1 MTSALNE
8 ALLKLRVRA
17 ERYDRAHIVQ
27 TFVDVGPLFTLLQ
40 TEDHQILYGRR
51 GTGKTHALEYLANA
65 VENRGD
71 VSVSIDMRTIGSSG
85 GLYSDPNVPLAERA
99 TRLLVDT
106 LLAIHERVLDFVIHT
121 DLNLA
126 ALGPRLDALADA
138 ATEVAVVGTVTEG
151 EDLVNSVKG
160 SRTLGVKV
168 ESRGASVNVGTTEE
182 GESRASFARST
193 SGVAR
198 HRVHFGTLRRALE
211 DLSRE
216 LEPKRIWIL
225 LDEWS
230 EVPLE
235 LQPYL
240 ADLIRRSLFPAQ
252 GVTVKIA
259 AIEQRTNFRIEDC
272 VGGYI
277 GIEVGADATANVN
290 LDDFMVFDNDP
301 GRAIAFFESFL
312 FKHVS
317 PLLAESTRTQMN
329 APSEIVNRMFTQ
341 VNAFSEFVRAAEG
354 VPRDAINIL
363 SFAAQRALNEAISVP
378 HVRVA
383 AKKWYEQG
391 KEKAVR
397 DERARKLLRWVIDEV
412 IGHRQARAFLLR
424 SDVKYSIIDY
434 LFDARVLHIVK
445 HGVSAHDQPGVRYD
459 VYSIDYGCYV
469 DLVNTAKAPKG
480 LFQEGCDEDCE
491 FVDVPVNDYR
501 SIRRAILDID
511 KFERESI

>member
-65 VENRGD
+65 VEGRGD
-71 VSVSIDMRTIGSSG
+71 VAVSIDMRTIGSSG

-106 LLAIHERVLDFVIHT
+106 LLAIHERILGFVVNADI
-121 DLNLA
+121 NLA
-126 ALGPRLDALADA
+126 ALGPRLDALGDA
-138 ATEVAVVGTVTEG
+138 ATEVSVVGTVTEEEG
-151 EDLVNSVKG
+151 RISLAKG
-160 SRTLGVKV
+160 SHSLGAKV
-168 ESRGASVNVGTTEE
+168 DARGIGMSAGASGEA
-182 GESRASFARST
+182 ESRASLTRST
-193 SGVAR
+193 SGVVR
-198 HRVHFGTLRRALE
+198 HRVHFGTLRRALD
-211 DLSRE
+211 DLSHE
-216 LEPKRIWIL
+216 LLPKRIWIL

-240 ADLIRRSLFPAQ
+240 ADLIRRSLLPAQ
-252 GVTVKIA
+252 GITVKVA
-259 AIEQRTNFRIEDC
+259 AIEQRTNFRIDDGA
-272 VGGYI
+272 GGYI
-277 GIEVGADATANVN
+277 GIEVGADVTANVN

-301 GRAIAFFESFL
+301 DRAKSFFESFL

-317 PLLAESTRTQMN
+317 PILPDDVCEQIREPMQL
-329 APSEIVNRMFTQ
+329 VNRIFTQ

-363 SFAAQRALNEAISVP
+363 SLAAQRALNEVISVP

-397 DERARKLLRWVIDEV
+397 DDRARALLRWIIDEV

-424 SDVKYSIIDY
+424 SDLKYSIIEY

-445 HGVSAHDQPGVRYD
+445 HGVSAHDQPGIRYD

-480 LFQEGCDEDCE
+480 LFQEGAEE
-491 FVDVPVNDYR
+491 GGEYVDVPVNDYR

-511 KFERESI
+511 KFERVTG

>member
-1 MTSALNE
+1 MTSPLNE

-17 ERYDRAHIVQ
+17 ERYDRSHIVQ

-51 GTGKTHALEYLANA
+51 GTGKTHAFEYLANA
-65 VENRGD
+65 IEDRGD
-71 VSVSIDMRTIGSSG
+71 VAVSIDMRTIGSSG
-85 GLYSDPNVPLAERA
+85 GLYSDPKVPISERA
-99 TRLLVDT
+99 THLLVDT
-106 LLAIHERVLDFVIHT
+106 LLAVHESVLGFVVNA
-121 DLNLA
+121 DVNLA
-126 ALGPRLDALADA
+126 ALGPLLDAFADA
-138 ATEVAVVGTVTEG
+138 ATEVSVVGTVMEEEGVVDSSKNAHMVDAMIGTRGSGVFGRTSGEAERRASVTRSTEG
-151 EDLVNSVKG
+151 VV
-160 SRTLGVKV
+160 
-168 ESRGASVNVGTTEE
+168 
-182 GESRASFARST
+182 
-193 SGVAR
+193 R

-211 DLSRE
+211 DLSNE
-216 LEPKRIWIL
+216 LLPKRVWIL

-240 ADLIRRSLFPAQ
+240 ADLIRRSLLPSH

-259 AIEQRTNFRIEDC
+259 AIEQRTNFQIDDSS
-272 VGGYI
+272 GGYI

-301 GRAIAFFESFL
+301 DRAKTFFESFL

-317 PLLAESTRTQMN
+317 PILSDRMREQIDTPTQLV
-329 APSEIVNRMFTQ
+329 SRMFTQ
-341 VNAFSEFVRAAEG
+341 VSAFSEFVRAAEG

-363 SFAAQRALNEAISVP
+363 SLAAQRALDGALSVP

-397 DERARKLLRWVIDEV
+397 DDRARALLRWVIDEV
-412 IGHRQARAFLLR
+412 IGHRQARAFLVR
-424 SDVKYSIIDY
+424 SDLKYSLIDY

-469 DLVNTAKAPKG
+469 DLINTARGPRG
-480 LFQEGCDEDCE
+480 LFQEGNDMDSEYVE
-491 FVDVPVNDYR
+491 VPVNDYR

-511 KFERESI
+511 KFEREIK